1 MLVRERMT
9 KHVLTVKPNAP
20 VDETLRRMRLEKVR
34 RFPVVDNEG
43 KLVGIVS
50 ERDLL
55 YAAPSPAT
63 SLSVYELHYLYSRIK
78 VEQVMTRD
86 VVTVNYDDPIEEA
99 ARLMVDHRIGG
110 LPVMREG
117 ELVGIITET
126 DIFKAFMEML
136 GARDQGIRITVSC
149 HDKRGELAAI
159 TGAIARLGGN
169 IISLSTFWGEDA
181 VTSYITLKVSDVDKE
196 TLINEIK
203 PLVIEIVDVRE
214 M

>member
-1 MLVRERMT
+1 MLVHERMT
-9 KHVLTVKPNAP
+9 KHVLTVKSTAP
-20 VDETLRRMRLEKVR
+20 VDDTLRRMRAEKVR

-43 KLVGIVS
+43 RLIGLVS

-86 VVTVNYDDPIEEA
+86 VITVNADDPIEEA
-99 ARLMVDHRIGG
+99 ARLMVDHRLGG
-110 LPVMREG
+110 LPVLREG

-136 GARDQGIRITVSC
+136 GARDPGVRITVTC
-149 HDKRGELAAI
+149 HDKRGELAAL
-159 TGAIARLGGN
+159 TSAVARLGGN
-169 IISLSTFWGEDA
+169 IISVGTFWGGDA
-181 VTSYITLKVSDVDKE
+181 RRAMVTLKVSGVDRD
-196 TLINEIK
+196 TLVAEIR
-203 PLVIEIVDVRE
+203 PLVIGIEDIRE
-214 M
+214 V

>member
-20 VDETLRRMRLEKVR
+20 VDETLRRMRTEKVR

-86 VVTVNYDDPIEEA
+86 VVTVNHDDPIEEA

-149 HDKRGELAAI
+149 HDKRGELATI

-196 TLINEIK
+196 TLIREIK

-214 M
+214 I

>member
-1 MLVRERMT
+1 MLVRERMS

-43 KLVGIVS
+43 RLVGIVS

-78 VEQVMTRD
+78 VEQVMTRE

-99 ARLMVDHRIGG
+99 ARLMADHRIGG

-136 GARDQGIRITVSC
+136 GARDQGIRVTVSC
-149 HDKRGELAAI
+149 HDKRGELASI

-181 VTSYITLKVSDVDKE
+181 TTSYITLKVSEVDKE

>member
-1 MLVRERMT
+1 MLVRERMS

-43 KLVGIVS
+43 RLVGIVS

-159 TGAIARLGGN
+159 TSAIARLGGN

-181 VTSYITLKVSDVDKE
+181 VTSYITLKVSGVDKE

>member
-1 MLVRERMT
+1 MLVHERMT
-9 KHVLTVKPNAP
+9 KHVITVKTTAA
-20 VDETLRRMRLEKVR
+20 VDDTLRRMRTEKVR

-43 KLVGIVS
+43 RLIGLVS

-86 VVTVNYDDPIEEA
+86 VITVNADDPIEEA
-99 ARLMVDHRIGG
+99 ARLMVDHKIGG
-110 LPVMREG
+110 LPVLRDG

-136 GARDQGIRITVSC
+136 GARDPGIRVTVSC
-149 HDKRGELAAI
+149 HDKRGELAAL
-159 TGAIARLGGN
+159 ASAVARLGGN
-169 IISLSTFWGEDA
+169 IISVGTFWGEDA
-181 VTSYITLKVSDVDKE
+181 SRAMITLKVSDVEKDA
-196 TLINEIK
+196 LLAEIK
-203 PLVIEIVDVRE
+203 PLVISVEDVRE
-214 M
+214 V

>member
-20 VDETLRRMRLEKVR
+20 VDETLRRMRLEKIR

-43 KLVGIVS
+43 RLVGIVS

-86 VVTVNYDDPIEEA
+86 VITVNYDDPIEEA

-136 GARDQGIRITVSC
+136 GARDQGIRVTVSC

-159 TGAIARLGGN
+159 TSAIARLGGN

>member
-1 MLVRERMT
+1 MLVHERMT
-9 KHVLTVKPNAP
+9 KHVLTVKTTAA
-20 VDETLRRMRLEKVR
+20 VDDTLRRMRAEKVR

-43 KLVGIVS
+43 RLIGLVS

-86 VVTVNYDDPIEEA
+86 VITVNADDPIEEA
-99 ARLMVDHRIGG
+99 ARLMVDHKLGG
-110 LPVMREG
+110 LPVLREG

-136 GARDQGIRITVSC
+136 GARDPGVRITVSC
-149 HDKRGELAAI
+149 HDKRGELAAL
-159 TGAIARLGGN
+159 TSAVARLGGN
-169 IISLSTFWGEDA
+169 IISVGTFWGEDSRTA
-181 VTSYITLKVSDVDKE
+181 MITLKVSDVDRD
-196 TLINEIK
+196 TLIAEIK
-203 PLVIEIVDVRE
+203 PLVISIEDVRE
-214 M
+214 V

>member
-43 KLVGIVS
+43 RLVGIVS

-110 LPVMREG
+110 LPVIREG
-117 ELVGIITET
+117 ALVGIITET

-159 TGAIARLGGN
+159 TSAIARLGGN

>member
-9 KHVLTVKPNAP
+9 KHVLTVKLNAP

-43 KLVGIVS
+43 RLVGIVS

-159 TGAIARLGGN
+159 TSAIARLGGN

-181 VTSYITLKVSDVDKE
+181 VTSYITLKVSNVDKE

>member
-1 MLVRERMT
+1 MLVRERMS

-110 LPVMREG
+110 LPVMRDG

-159 TGAIARLGGN
+159 TGAVARLGGN

-181 VTSYITLKVSDVDKE
+181 ITSYITLKISDVDKE

>member
-1 MLVRERMT
+1 
-9 KHVLTVKPNAP
+9 
-20 VDETLRRMRLEKVR
+20 
-34 RFPVVDNEG
+34 
-43 KLVGIVS
+43 
-50 ERDLL
+50 
-55 YAAPSPAT
+55 
-63 SLSVYELHYLYSRIK
+63 VYELHYLYSRIK

-149 HDKRGELAAI
+149 QDKRGELAAI

-181 VTSYITLKVSDVDKE
+181 VTSYITMKVSDVDKE
-196 TLINEIK
+196 VLVNEIK

>member
-43 KLVGIVS
+43 RLVGIVS

-86 VVTVNYDDPIEEA
+86 VVTVNHDDPIEEA

-117 ELVGIITET
+117 EMVGIITET

-136 GARDQGIRITVSC
+136 GARDQGVRITVSC
-149 HDKRGELAAI
+149 QDKRGELAAI
-159 TGAIARLGGN
+159 TSAIARLGGN
-169 IISLSTFWGEDA
+169 IVSLSTFWGEDA
-181 VTSYITLKVSDVDKE
+181 VTSYITMKVSDVDKE
-196 TLINEIK
+196 LLINEIK
-203 PLVIEIVDVRE
+203 PLVIEVVDVRE